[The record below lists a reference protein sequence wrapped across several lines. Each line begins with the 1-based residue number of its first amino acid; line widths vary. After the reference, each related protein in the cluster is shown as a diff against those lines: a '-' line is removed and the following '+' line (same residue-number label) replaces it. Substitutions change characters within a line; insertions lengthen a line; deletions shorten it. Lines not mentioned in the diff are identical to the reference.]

1 MPVTARV
8 KDKHQT
14 GRVLIGPL
22 KDAVYQMGEVMKKV
36 ILAILVLAFALFLV
50 LPNLSW
56 AQEDVY
62 KAKCAACHGADGKG
76 SAAGKK
82 MGAPEFSSAAVQGAS
97 VAQLS
102 DFIENGGPQKKAS
115 HAFANKGVDGA
126 EANKLAAFVET
137 LK

>member
-1 MPVTARV
+1 
-8 KDKHQT
+8 
-14 GRVLIGPL
+14 
-22 KDAVYQMGEVMKKV
+22 MKKV
-36 ILAILVLAFALFLV
+36 ILAVVVIAVALFLV

-62 KAKCAACHGADGKG
+62 KAKCAGCHGADGKG

-97 VAQLS
+97 DATLA

-115 HAFANKGVDGA
+115 HAFANKGVSAG
-126 EANKLAAFVET
+126 EAGKLATYVKT

>member
-1 MPVTARV
+1 
-8 KDKHQT
+8 
-14 GRVLIGPL
+14 
-22 KDAVYQMGEVMKKV
+22 MKKV
-36 ILAILVLAFALFLV
+36 MLAVLIIAFALFLT

-56 AQEDVY
+56 AQEDMY

-82 MGAPEFSSAAVQGAS
+82 MGAPAFSSATVQSAS
-97 VAQLS
+97 DATLA

-115 HAFANKGVDGA
+115 HAFANKGVSVGQAD
-126 EANKLAAFVET
+126 KLAAYVKT

>member
-1 MPVTARV
+1 
-8 KDKHQT
+8 
-14 GRVLIGPL
+14 
-22 KDAVYQMGEVMKKV
+22 MKKV

-115 HAFANKGVDGA
+115 HAFASKGVDAA
-126 EANKLAAFVET
+126 EAGKLAAYVKT

>member
-1 MPVTARV
+1 
-8 KDKHQT
+8 
-14 GRVLIGPL
+14 
-22 KDAVYQMGEVMKKV
+22 MKKV
-36 ILAILVLAFALFLV
+36 ILAVLIIAFALFLT
-50 LPNLSW
+50 LPSLSW

-62 KAKCAACHGADGKG
+62 KAKCTACHGADGKG

-97 VAQLS
+97 DATLA

-115 HAFANKGVDGA
+115 HSFANKGVTAA
-126 EANKLAAFVET
+126 EAGKLAAYVKT